1 MLFSVKGGGIAVIG
15 LIAAWATWIGL
26 PEAASAETLTVGGTG
41 SSTPLIER
49 FAQAYAKLKPEIT
62 VRVIDPPIGSSGSIR
77 AILAGASDL
86 AVPGRPLLA
95 VPGRPLNDEEKAR
108 GGQDWE
114 LGRTPFLIVTSQKQ
128 PQPGF
133 SFAQLAAIYEGKQTA
148 WPDGSPIRLVMRSPT
163 ESDTLL
169 LRKLSPEMDRKLSP
183 EMDRAFETA
192 LARPGI
198 LVAAND
204 LENLQLLEKT
214 PGSLGTTNLGL
225 LKSQNSTL
233 QVLDLNGMKPGLDD
247 LREGRYPYYKTLYLA
262 RGPKLSPAAQGFI
275 DFMLSTAGKE
285 ILEHSNYQPAS
296 ARP

>member
-77 AILAGASDL
+77 AILAGARD
-86 AVPGRPLLA
+86 LA

-169 LRKLSPEMDRKLSP
+169 LRKLSPEMDRAL
-183 EMDRAFETA
+183 ETA

-198 LVAAND
+198 LVATND
-204 LENLQLLEKT
+204 LESLQLLEKT

-233 QVLDLNGMKPGLDD
+233 QVLDLNGIKPGLDA

-262 RGPKLSPAAQGFI
+262 RGPKLSPAAQGFF
-275 DFMLSTAGKE
+275 DFVLSTAGKE

>member
-86 AVPGRPLLA
+86 AVPGRPL
-95 VPGRPLNDEEKAR
+95 NDEEKAR

-169 LRKLSPEMDRKLSP
+169 LRKLSP

>member
-86 AVPGRPLLA
+86 AVPGRPL
-95 VPGRPLNDEEKAR
+95 NDEEKAR

-169 LRKLSPEMDRKLSP
+169 LRKLSPEMDR
-183 EMDRAFETA
+183 AFETA

-214 PGSLGTTNLGL
+214 PGSMCRSTLGL

>member
-1 MLFSVKGGGIAVIG
+1 MLMLFSVKGGGIAVIG

-86 AVPGRPLLA
+86 AVPGRPL
-95 VPGRPLNDEEKAR
+95 NDEEKAR

-169 LRKLSPEMDRKLSP
+169 LRKLSP

>member
-86 AVPGRPLLA
+86 AVPGRPL
-95 VPGRPLNDEEKAR
+95 NDEEKAR

-169 LRKLSPEMDRKLSP
+169 LRKLSP

-275 DFMLSTAGKE
+275 DFVLSTAGKE

>member
-1 MLFSVKGGGIAVIG
+1 MLMLFSVKGGGIAVIG
-15 LIAAWATWIGL
+15 LIAAWAMWIGL

-86 AVPGRPLLA
+86 AVPGRPL
-95 VPGRPLNDEEKAR
+95 NDEEKAR

-128 PQPGF
+128 HQPGF

-169 LRKLSPEMDRKLSP
+169 LRKLSPEMDRVL
-183 EMDRAFETA
+183 ETA

-198 LVAAND
+198 LVATND
-204 LENLQLLEKT
+204 LESLQLLEKT

-233 QVLDLNGMKPGLDD
+233 QVLDLNGIKPGLDD

-275 DFMLSTAGKE
+275 DFVLSMAGKE
-285 ILEHSNYQPAS
+285 ILEHSHYQPAS